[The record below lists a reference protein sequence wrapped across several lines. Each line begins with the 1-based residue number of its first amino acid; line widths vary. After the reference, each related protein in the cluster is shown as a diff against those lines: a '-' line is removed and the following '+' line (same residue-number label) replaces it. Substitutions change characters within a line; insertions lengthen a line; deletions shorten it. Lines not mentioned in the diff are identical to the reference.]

1 MENNQQQ
8 VQGPSV
14 DAQLVVVQY
23 QEELIVKTDEL
34 MKSKAYIR
42 QLEYALVQLQKQL
55 DAKEEPKSQ
64 PQQSNQGN
72 NRKNRK
78 NR

>member
-42 QLEYALVQLQKQL
+42 QLEYALVQTTKTV
-55 DAKEEPKSQ
+55 
-64 PQQSNQGN
+64 
-72 NRKNRK
+72 
-78 NR
+78 